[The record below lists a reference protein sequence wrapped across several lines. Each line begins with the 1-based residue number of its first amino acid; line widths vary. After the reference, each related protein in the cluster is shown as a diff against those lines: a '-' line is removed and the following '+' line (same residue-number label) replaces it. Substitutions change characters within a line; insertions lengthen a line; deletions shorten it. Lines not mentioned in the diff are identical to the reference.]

1 VVLFV
6 ALLLLVVVV
15 VVIAV
20 VVACR
25 CGRCCL
31 AGPLI
36 PSIELDTTGERI
48 ETTSAL
54 CLFVIM
60 RNADV

>member
-1 VVLFV
+1 MLFM
-6 ALLLLVVVV
+6 ALVVVV
-15 VVIAV
+15 VVVVVDIAV

-36 PSIELDTTGERI
+36 PSIDLDTTGERI